1 MAHTT
6 TIAHKFNE
14 SIFYK
19 RFETIVNQLGFEK
32 ITLKIDLDKASEMIL
47 DDRKHLDNNP
57 KNVTK
62 QDIIQLLES
71 IIKN

>member
-1 MAHTT
+1 MGNR
-6 TIAHKFNE
+6 KL
-14 SIFYK
+14 K
-19 RFETIVNQLGFEK
+19 
-32 ITLKIDLDKASEMIL
+32 KIDLDKASEIIL